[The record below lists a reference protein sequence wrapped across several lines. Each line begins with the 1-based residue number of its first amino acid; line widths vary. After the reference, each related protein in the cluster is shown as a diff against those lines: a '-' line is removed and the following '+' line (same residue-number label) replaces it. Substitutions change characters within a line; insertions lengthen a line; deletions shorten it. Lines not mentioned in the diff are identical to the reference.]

1 MVTSETIEKAKLIIK
16 EYARHGSLKKAC
28 EIYDLSLVSLFQAR
42 LDVPL
47 IEHAY
52 SIARKVKADALADEI
67 PEIADTEPNPHRARI
82 RCDARRWV
90 CAAFNRPVYGEKVD
104 MTIEARVD
112 LTSALLEARE
122 RAQRRIG
129 DPEDAQKTQVVDITS
144 DSPAGST
151 DSQSDSPSIDEENV
165 DPFD

>member
-1 MVTSETIEKAKLIIK
+1 
-16 EYARHGSLKKAC
+16 
-28 EIYDLSLVSLFQAR
+28 
-42 LDVPL
+42 
-47 IEHAY
+47 
-52 SIARKVKADALADEI
+52 
-67 PEIADTEPNPHRARI
+67 
-82 RCDARRWV
+82 
-90 CAAFNRPVYGEKVD
+90 